1 MNNTNQ
7 PHSLQQPDLLVD
19 PFIQVLVDS
28 NLPDYNYPSG
38 MNDDDLLYEA
48 LKEKYEL

>member
-1 MNNTNQ
+1 MANTNQ
-7 PHSLQQPDLLVD
+7 IHPLQQPVLLAD
-19 PFIQVLVDS
+19 PLLLVLVDS

>member
-1 MNNTNQ
+1 MANPNQ
-7 PHSLQQPDLLVD
+7 VHSLQQPDLLAD
-19 PFIQVLVDS
+19 PFFQVLVDS

-38 MNDDDLLYEA
+38 MSDDDLLYEA

>member
-1 MNNTNQ
+1 MANTNQ
-7 PHSLQQPDLLVD
+7 IHALQQSDLLED
-19 PFIQVLVDS
+19 PFIQVLIDS